1 MQVFALIALVP
12 LAAAVPYGA
21 PAYGGYGPSY
31 HKPAYGY
38 KAPKLSCSTVDISET
53 VDVCEPAIENSC
65 EAVQLDIKVVE
76 DNEQCVD
83 VITTVCTET
92 TEVVNREI
100 CTSAYQPK
108 SETLPAKNIEVSSTE
123 VCDTVMV
130 TSCDV
135 TGAGYGPS
143 YGHGYGKGY
152 GHGYGNGYGHG
163 YGKGY
168 GGKYEHNVCKKV
180 AQESCYTVPI
190 FEPVKLTVDVTYPEP
205 IETCV
210 TKSISLTKVT
220 CEDLSE
226 QRCIN
231 VAEFKDM
238 TQQLDQCAPVQ
249 VENVCNHVELSLPQQ
264 VCGKKAYGYGAGYG
278 AGAGYSADAGYVAPE
293 AESYQ

>member
-1 MQVFALIALVP
+1 M
-12 LAAAVPYGA
+12 
-21 PAYGGYGPSY
+21 
-31 HKPAYGY
+31 
-38 KAPKLSCSTVDISET
+38 DISET

-152 GHGYGNGYGHG
+152 GHGYGNGYGKGYGHG